1 MLSPDPLISMP
12 EEQQKEIYSS
22 PEEEIRSLEQKL
34 DAKKRELQ
42 EQGAL
47 VEEKDAFREIL
58 KEHIDKSRSSSK
70 LPAAQSPTQPPLPA
84 DLQKH
89 ARDLKKKEER
99 EAQVK
104 HLIELALT
112 RNIRD
117 AVKVAESATPWI
129 LDELHDHL
137 VDDFYDKLL
146 ALRKLKAL

>member
-1 MLSPDPLISMP
+1 MP

-22 PEEEIRSLEQKL
+22 PEEEIRALEQKL
-34 DAKKRELQ
+34 EAKKRELR
-42 EQGAL
+42 EQGAEI
-47 VEEKDAFREIL
+47 EEKDAFREIL

-70 LPAAQSPTQPPLPA
+70 LPATQYPTQSTLPA

-104 HLIELALT
+104 HLVEIALT
-112 RNIRD
+112 RNIQD
-117 AVKVAESATPWI
+117 AVKVAEQATPYL